1 MVKYIKISQNN
12 CRPCGDL
19 DNLIK
24 MIAPDKLDKLKPIT
38 SIDEMTEDGVMY
50 TVKVD
55 EYPEFGAKYDLMSV
69 PVLIELNDDNTSAK
83 TIYKPIAQDIEYIFN
98 TL

>member
-38 SIDEMTEDGVMY
+38 SLDEMTEDGVMY
-50 TVKVD
+50 TVKAD
-55 EYPEFGAKYDLMSV
+55 EYPEFGAKYELMSV
-69 PVLIELNDDNTSAK
+69 PVIIQLNEDNSKAAEF
-83 TIYKPIAQDIEYIFN
+83 YKPNGEDVENIFN